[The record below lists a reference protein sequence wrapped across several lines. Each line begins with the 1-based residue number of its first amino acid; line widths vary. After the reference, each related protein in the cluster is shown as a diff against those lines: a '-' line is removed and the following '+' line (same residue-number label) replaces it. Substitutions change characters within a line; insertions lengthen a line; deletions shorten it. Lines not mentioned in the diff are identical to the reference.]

1 MSDASESVGISL
13 QATGALPPRSSFSDS
28 TYVLTHLRAGSY
40 QGIVNV
46 SVLFGSAFRTIPFVI
61 GVGFL
66 LFQKRSAILAS
77 SSSVFSCIIR
87 FPQSA
92 AASWRSFRGSDADT
106 NPESDLIVRQGTH
119 TGDGNLH
126 IGSALRRP
134 RISELSDAFIVPRV
148 GSDFHSEETSMA
160 EMKPSAY
167 QS

>member
-1 MSDASESVGISL
+1 M
-13 QATGALPPRSSFSDS
+13 
-28 TYVLTHLRAGSY
+28 THLPAGSY
-40 QGIVNV
+40 KGIVDV